1 MPLLVVEGITKR
13 FGGVVANDGVSLV
26 VERGELVGLI
36 GPNGAGK
43 STFFATISGFLRP
56 DAGRV
61 FFDGEDVTGMPAE
74 ILCRKGLTRT
84 FQIVRPF
91 HDLTVLENVM
101 VGALLRYPRTDDA
114 RRKAEEVLS
123 FTGLLPQAGVLAGSL
138 TVADKKRLEIARALA
153 TEPRLLMLDETMAGL
168 TPTETQEAIDLIRRI
183 RAQGVTIILVEHVME
198 VVMSLADRVVVLDRG
213 RKIAEGK
220 PEDVVRNP
228 VVIQAYLG
236 EKYHASGA

>member
-13 FGGVVANDGVSLV
+13 FGGVVANDGVSLT
-26 VERGELVGLI
+26 VEKGELLGLI

-56 DAGRV
+56 DGGRV
-61 FFDGEDVTGMPAE
+61 LFDGEDVTGLPAE
-74 ILCRKGLTRT
+74 VLCRKGMTRT

-101 VGALLRYPRTDDA
+101 VGALLRHPRAAEA
-114 RRKAEEVLS
+114 RRKAEEVLE
-123 FTGLLPQAGVLAGSL
+123 FTGLAPQAAFRAGNL
-138 TVADKKRLEIARALA
+138 TIADKKRLEIARGLA

-168 TPTETQEAIDLIRRI
+168 TPAETQEAIDLIRRI
-183 RAQGVTIILVEHVME
+183 RERGVTIILVEHVME
-198 VVMSLADRVVVLDRG
+198 VVMSLSDRVVVLDMG

-220 PEDVVRNP
+220 PEDVVRDP
-228 VVIQAYLG
+228 AVIQAYLG
-236 EKYHASGA
+236 EKYHARGA

>member
-13 FGGVVANDGVSLV
+13 FGGVVANDRVSLTL
-26 VERGELVGLI
+26 EQGELLGLI

-56 DAGRV
+56 DGGRV
-61 FFDGEDVTGMPAE
+61 VFDGEDVTGQPAE
-74 ILCRKGLTRT
+74 VLCRKGMTRT

-101 VGALLRYPRTDDA
+101 VGALLRHPRAAEA
-114 RRKAEEVLS
+114 RRKAEEVLA
-123 FTGLLPQAGVLAGSL
+123 FTGLAPQAAVRAANL
-138 TVADKKRLEIARALA
+138 TIADKKRLEIARAIA

-168 TPTETQEAIDLIRRI
+168 TPAETREAVDLIRRI
-183 RAQGVTIILVEHVME
+183 RERGVTIILVEHVME
-198 VVMSLADRVVVLDRG
+198 VVMSLSDRVVVLDMG

-220 PEDVVRNP
+220 PEDVVRDP
-228 VVIQAYLG
+228 AVIQAYLG
-236 EKYHASGA
+236 EKYHARGA